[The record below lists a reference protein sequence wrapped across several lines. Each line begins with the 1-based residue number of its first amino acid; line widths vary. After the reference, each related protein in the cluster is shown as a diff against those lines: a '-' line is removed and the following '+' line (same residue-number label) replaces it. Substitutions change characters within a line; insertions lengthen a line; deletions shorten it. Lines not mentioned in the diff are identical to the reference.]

1 MAYSAITQP
10 NIYQHGYAAV
20 PLRLTDTEVD
30 NVDNYKYI
38 VNIIWDRK
46 GASANSQVTF
56 GYDVYTKVQF
66 SSSHNYV
73 VGDTLFIDDNDGFYR
88 GYYNIISVISS
99 TSIIIDLTQ
108 TQSIAAPLYVS
119 RVIKYKFTPDP
130 NGEARMDLSN
140 VLKDFVTQNFEN
152 IDDCFTGNNTRFTYS
167 LYCGNQ
173 NTPVFL
179 FDDNI
184 FVNGNV
190 GFVNSGMTSVSEVDF
205 SIGDQ
210 ILIQQNP
217 LFWNYTGLVSE
228 LVSGVNK
235 IKLTGSVDHGFSVG
249 DVVYLQNITTAPS
262 YNGYTTVLSVPTSTS
277 MVLSKDYTSTIATQ
291 SGTLWGTPIPQ
302 YNTTATITN
311 ITYTGGTGVVVAT
324 NIGWA
329 GSSPAISGTI
339 TPINDLT
346 TYDYKI
352 LTITGKSVFNSY
364 ISMYDYSLTDM
375 NQYVL
380 SGATSKLSTIL
391 DPSQSYRIE
400 KSARSWLLI
409 HNSTS
414 SYTTGLKFNW
424 YDRNNTLLGSSFI
437 YNVSGN
443 GNDYYAPVG
452 IDQLLNS
459 ANRLDTVALP
469 SIYDDITSYE
479 VFATTSLGGSARSQT
494 YNYEINTDCS
504 MYDLFQLIWK
514 DGHGSWNVYPFKYM
528 STDTTDVDR
537 RSYYKTAGNWD
548 NNTFGYNTYDRGDK
562 TFFVRGR
569 DKTLLNSGWI
579 YDYENVL
586 IKDLLQSAEVY
597 VQTPDNNVYGCTIDN
612 NSLQFG
618 KAIDEQIYQYNLTI
632 VYANNEIRL

>member
-1 MAYSAITQP
+1 MGYSAITQP

-20 PLRLTDTEVD
+20 PLRLNDTEVD

-46 GASANSQVTF
+46 GASGNSQATF
-56 GYDVYTKVQF
+56 GYNVYTRVNF
-66 SSSHNYV
+66 SSAHNYLI
-73 VGDTLFIDDNDGFYR
+73 GDTLFFDDNNGFYR
-88 GYYNIISVISS
+88 GYYNIISIPSS

-108 TQSIAAPLYVS
+108 TQSISTPLYVS

-140 VLKDFVTQNFEN
+140 VLKDFVTQNFQNVNE
-152 IDDCFTGNNTRFTYS
+152 CFTGNNTRFTYS
-167 LYCGNQ
+167 LYCGSQ

-179 FDDNI
+179 FNDNY
-184 FVNGNV
+184 FVNGKV

-210 ILIQQNP
+210 ILVQQNP
-217 LFWNYTGLVSE
+217 HFWNYTGLTSQI
-228 LVSGVNK
+228 VSGVNK
-235 IKLTGSVDHGFSVG
+235 IRLNGSVVHGFTAG

-262 YNGYTTVLSVPTSTS
+262 YNGYTTVLSVPTTTS
-277 MVLSKDYTSTIATQ
+277 MILSKDYSSTIPSQ

-302 YNTTATITN
+302 YNTTGIITN
-311 ITYTGGTGVVVAT
+311 ITYVGGVGVIVTT

-346 TYDYKI
+346 TYDYKT
-352 LTITGKSVFNSY
+352 LVITGKSVFNSY
-364 ISMYDYSLTDM
+364 VTMYDYTLTDM

-380 SGATSKLSTIL
+380 SGNTSKLSTIL
-391 DPSQSYRIE
+391 TPSQSYRIE
-400 KSARSWLLI
+400 KSAKSWLLV
-409 HNSTS
+409 HNSTG
-414 SYTTGLKFNW
+414 SYTTGLKFTW
-424 YDRNNTLLGSSFI
+424 YDTNGNTLGTSFI
-437 YNVSGN
+437 SNASGN
-443 GNDYYAPVG
+443 VNDYYAPIGV
-452 IDQLLNS
+452 DQLLNS
-459 ANRLDTVALP
+459 TNRTDSVSLST
-469 SIYDDITSYE
+469 IYNQIASYQ

-514 DGHGSWNVYPFKYM
+514 DAQGSWNVYPFKYM
-528 STDTTDVDR
+528 STDSTDVDR
-537 RSYYKTAGNWD
+537 KSYYKTAGNWD

-562 TFFVRGR
+562 TFFVRSR
-569 DKTLLNSGWI
+569 DKILLNTGWI
-579 YDYENVL
+579 YDYENIL

-597 VQTPDNNVYGCTIDN
+597 VQTPDNSVYACTIDN

>member
-1 MAYSAITQP
+1 MGFSAITQP

-46 GASANSQVTF
+46 GASGNSQVTF

-73 VGDTLFIDDNDGFYR
+73 IGDTLFIDDNDGFYR
-88 GYYNIISVISS
+88 GYYNIISVPST

-108 TQSIAAPLYVS
+108 TQSIVAPLYVS
-119 RVIKYKFTPDP
+119 RVIKYNFTPDP

-140 VLKDFVTQNFEN
+140 VLKDFVTHNFEN
-152 IDDCFTGNNTRFTYS
+152 VDECFTGNNTRFTYS

-179 FDDNI
+179 FDDNV
-184 FVNGNV
+184 FVNGFA
-190 GFVNSGMTSVSEVDF
+190 GFVNTGMTSVSEVDF

-217 LFWNYTGLVSE
+217 YFWNYTGLVSE
-228 LVSGVNK
+228 LVSGVYK
-235 IKLTGSVDHGFSVG
+235 IKLTGSVAHGFTAG
-249 DVVYLQNITTAPS
+249 DVVYLQNITSAPS

-277 MVLSKDYTSTIATQ
+277 MVLSKDYTSTIPTQ
-291 SGTLWGTPIPQ
+291 SGTIWGTPIPQ

-311 ITYTGGTGVVVAT
+311 INYSAGTGVIITT

-329 GSSPAISGTI
+329 GDSPAISGTI

-346 TYDYKI
+346 IYDYKI
-352 LTITGKSVFNSY
+352 LTISGKSVFNSY
-364 ISMYDYSLTDM
+364 VPIYDYSLTDM
-375 NQYVL
+375 DQYVL
-380 SGATSKLSTIL
+380 SGNTSKLSTIL

-400 KSARSWLLI
+400 KSARSWLLV

-414 SYTTGLKFNW
+414 LFTRGLKFNW
-424 YDRNNTLLGSSFI
+424 YDRDNNLLGSSYI
-437 YNVSGN
+437 SNASGN
-443 GNDYYAPVG
+443 SNDYYAPIG
-452 IDQLLNS
+452 LDQLLNS
-459 ANRLDTVALP
+459 TNRTDTVAL
-469 SIYDDITSYE
+469 STIYDDITSYE
-479 VFATTSLGGSARSQT
+479 VFATTSLGGTARSQT
-494 YNYEINTDCS
+494 YKYEINTDCS

-514 DGHGSWNVYPFKYM
+514 DAHGSWNVYPFKYM

-537 RSYYKTAGNWD
+537 RSYYKTAGNW
-548 NNTFGYNTYDRGDK
+548 NNDTFGYNTYDRGDK
-562 TFFVRGR
+562 TFFVRSR
-569 DKTLLNSGWI
+569 DKTLLNTGWI

-597 VQTPDNNVYGCTIDN
+597 VQTPDNGIYGCTIDN
-612 NSLQFG
+612 SSLQFG
-618 KAIDEQIYQYNLTI
+618 KAINEQIYQYNLTI

>member
-46 GASANSQVTF
+46 GAFSNSQTTF
-56 GYDVYTKVQF
+56 GYEVYTQITF
-66 SSSHNYV
+66 SSAHPYLL
-73 VGDTLFIDDNDGFYR
+73 GDTLFLDDNDGFYR
-88 GYYNIISVISS
+88 GYYNIVSIPSS

-108 TQSIAAPLYVS
+108 TQTIALPLYVS

-152 IDDCFTGNNTRFTYS
+152 VDECFAGDDTRFTYS
-167 LYCGNQ
+167 LYCGSQ

-179 FDDNI
+179 FNDNY
-184 FVNGNV
+184 FSDGYV

-210 ILIQQNP
+210 ILIQQNAH
-217 LFWNYTGLVSE
+217 FWTYTGLTSQN
-228 LVSGVNK
+228 VSGVNK
-235 IKLTGSVDHGFSVG
+235 IKLTGSVAHGFTAN

-277 MVLSKDYTSTIATQ
+277 MVLSKNYTNSIASQ

-302 YNTTATITN
+302 YNTTAIITN
-311 ITYTGGTGVVVAT
+311 ITYSGGTGVVVTT
-324 NIGWA
+324 NVGWA
-329 GSSPAISGTI
+329 GNSPAISGTI
-339 TPINDLT
+339 TPINDLV

-352 LTITGKSVFNSY
+352 LTISDKNVFNSY
-364 ISMYDYSLTDM
+364 VNIYDYSLTDM

-380 SGATSKLSTIL
+380 SGSTSKLSTIL
-391 DPSQSYRIE
+391 DPSQQYRIE
-400 KSARSWLLI
+400 KSAKSWLLV

-414 SYTTGLKFNW
+414 SYTTGLNFNW
-424 YDRNNTLLGSSFI
+424 YDTNNNLLGTSFI
-437 YNVSGN
+437 SNVSGN
-443 GNDYYAPVG
+443 NKDYYAPIGV
-452 IDQLLNS
+452 DQLLNS
-459 ANRLDTVALP
+459 TNRIDTVYLP
-469 SIYDDITSYE
+469 TIYDQIASYE
-479 VFATTSLGGSARSQT
+479 VYATTNISASGRSQT

-514 DGHGSWNVYPFKYM
+514 DAHGSWNVYPFKYM

-537 RSYYKTAGNWD
+537 KSYYKTAGNWD

-562 TFFVRGR
+562 TFFVRSR
-569 DKTLLNSGWI
+569 DKILLNTGWI

-612 NSLQFG
+612 NTLQFG

>member
-1 MAYSAITQP
+1 MGYSAITQP
-10 NIYQHGYAAV
+10 NIYQHGYSAV

-46 GASANSQVTF
+46 GASGNSQVTF
-56 GYDVYTKVQF
+56 GYDVYTKVDF
-66 SSSHNYV
+66 SSAHNYLI
-73 VGDTLFIDDNDGFYR
+73 GDTLFIDDNDGFYR
-88 GYYNIISVISS
+88 GYYNIVSIPST

-108 TQSIAAPLYVS
+108 TQSIATPLYVS

-140 VLKDFVTQNFEN
+140 VLKDFVTQNFQNVNE
-152 IDDCFTGNNTRFTYS
+152 CFTGNNTRFEYS
-167 LYCGNQ
+167 IYCGSQ

-179 FDDNI
+179 FDDNA
-184 FVNGNV
+184 FVGGNV

-205 SIGDQ
+205 QIGDQ

-217 LFWNYTGLVSE
+217 YFWNYTGLTSE
-228 LVSGVNK
+228 TVSGVNK
-235 IKLTGSVDHGFSVG
+235 IKLSGSVAHGFTAG

-262 YNGYTTVLSVPTSTS
+262 YNGYTTVLSVPTTTS
-277 MVLSKDYTSTIATQ
+277 MILSKNYTNTIPSQ

-302 YNTTATITN
+302 YNTTAIITN
-311 ITYTGGTGVVVAT
+311 ITYTLGTGVIITT
-324 NIGWA
+324 NIGFA
-329 GSSPAISGTI
+329 ASSPPISGTI

-346 TYDYKI
+346 TYDYKT

-364 ISMYDYSLTDM
+364 VNIYDYSMTDM

-391 DPSQSYRIE
+391 NPSQSYRIE
-400 KSARSWLLI
+400 KSGRSWLLV

-414 SYTTGLKFNW
+414 SYTTGLNFKW
-424 YDRNNTLLGSSFI
+424 YDGNNNVLGYSFI
-437 YNVSGN
+437 SNASGN
-443 GNDYYAPVG
+443 VKDYYAPVG
-452 IDQLLNS
+452 VDQLLNS
-459 ANRLDTVALP
+459 TNRTDTTSL
-469 SIYDDITSYE
+469 STIYDQISSYE
-479 VFATTSLGGSARSQT
+479 VYATTALTGTPRSQT
-494 YNYEINTDCS
+494 YKYSINTDCS

-514 DGHGSWNVYPFKYM
+514 DSHGSWNIYPFKYM

-537 RSYYKTAGNWD
+537 KSYYKTAGNWD

-562 TFFVRGR
+562 TFFVRSR
-569 DKTLLNSGWI
+569 DKTLLNTGWI
-579 YDYENVL
+579 NDNENIL

-597 VQTPDNNVYGCTIDN
+597 VQTPDNNVYACTIDN

-618 KAIDEQIYQYNLTI
+618 KSIDEQIYQYNLTI